1 MSIRIEIPSNFY
13 DIALSL
19 SKQRDNRFRN
29 QFTTNKLKNISNSNT
44 DLNKYIEGVIGY
56 IRDMS
61 ASLLFN
67 YDPKQIMRNM
77 IIETNL
83 LQHRDDCDLV
93 YNGNRI
99 DVKTEFYGKN
109 QNQHLSKLEKVLSKE
124 IKENETYGCRLIN
137 DNQFKQNSK
146 NIDLYLFGTL
156 DNLDPR
162 RAKYWICCG
171 WISTEEVKKISPNPR
186 SFSPAGA
193 KLWTPAHCIPNNI
206 LLDFEQLKLIKK
218 GQFLYYSNYEL
229 NPEYNNFD
237 NIQKERFN
245 EICERANI

>member
-56 IRDMS
+56 IGDMS

-99 DVKTEFYGKN
+99 DVG
-109 QNQHLSKLEKVLSKE
+109 
-124 IKENETYGCRLIN
+124 
-137 DNQFKQNSK
+137 
-146 NIDLYLFGTL
+146 
-156 DNLDPR
+156 
-162 RAKYWICCG
+162 
-171 WISTEEVKKISPNPR
+171 
-186 SFSPAGA
+186 
-193 KLWTPAHCIPNNI
+193 
-206 LLDFEQLKLIKK
+206 
-218 GQFLYYSNYEL
+218 
-229 NPEYNNFD
+229 
-237 NIQKERFN
+237 
-245 EICERANI
+245 